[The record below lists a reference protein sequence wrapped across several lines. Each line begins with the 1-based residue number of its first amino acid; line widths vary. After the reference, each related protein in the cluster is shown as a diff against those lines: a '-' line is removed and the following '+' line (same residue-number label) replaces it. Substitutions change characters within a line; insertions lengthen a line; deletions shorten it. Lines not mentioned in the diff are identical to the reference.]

1 MINNVYKSI
10 CVALNVPLYTLC
22 VFLLIDSFA
31 MFLMSYYAY
40 KVGLRLSKNTN

>member
-1 MINNVYKSI
+1 MRGSKCPFIHFEVYKNIDFS
-10 CVALNVPLYTLC
+10 